1 MINTEQVL
9 PWHEV
14 EASVVKEKKWLRE
27 VFDFSEFERGRD
39 LQNLPISLDEMLR
52 QISVSIVRGDIKVK
66 ELKSKQANSLWV
78 DDVTNLEQFE
88 NDEYHGS
95 EWHRK
100 MMTII
105 KSHFIE
111 NGFEVVNE
119 PYLNQGRSDLGVYK
133 ENYPNL
139 FVEVGTT
146 SLYKSW
152 INLHTMPQSIF
163 LFVPSEYY
171 ALEFQNSVAF
181 AI

>member
-1 MINTEQVL
+1 
-9 PWHEV
+9 
-14 EASVVKEKKWLRE
+14 
-27 VFDFSEFERGRD
+27 
-39 LQNLPISLDEMLR
+39 
-52 QISVSIVRGDIKVK
+52 
-66 ELKSKQANSLWV
+66 
-78 DDVTNLEQFE
+78 
-88 NDEYHGS
+88 
-95 EWHRK
+95 
-100 MMTII
+100 MTII

>member
-88 NDEYHGS
+88 NDEKNDDNNKKPFY
-95 EWHRK
+95 
-100 MMTII
+100 
-105 KSHFIE
+105 
-111 NGFEVVNE
+111 
-119 PYLNQGRSDLGVYK
+119 
-133 ENYPNL
+133 
-139 FVEVGTT
+139 
-146 SLYKSW
+146 
-152 INLHTMPQSIF
+152 
-163 LFVPSEYY
+163 
-171 ALEFQNSVAF
+171 
-181 AI
+181 